1 MADEQMR
8 YEESQRILEAVRVLE
23 GLEQSGRINATER
36 AALNKYRGRTK
47 SAERAQVETTAT
59 WRGALQGGT
68 MRTADEINAAI
79 KALGGGSY
87 EDALARARELNM
99 AAQVAAPEQYAKG
112 EMAGMGAT
120 ATLPFGG
127 AQFFTRGAGLGTKA
141 LVGAATGGALASL
154 PDFAGGEGGLLSRLS
169 EVSPVTTAI
178 GASLGALGPLAG
190 AAGGAAVRG
199 LQNIRRGLP
208 EFGLGSMATQR
219 AARTLGRSQASGTD
233 IEQYLRDIGELGTV
247 ADVPGSP
254 QLMAQ
259 GLTAMGGEGGDVL
272 ARTVTQRAAGA
283 GPRIEQAA
291 DVLAGAPNRAFRER
305 VERAT
310 ERSTIYSPLYEA
322 AKQYPDPINVRAVTS
337 ALTFRGAEAVGDTK
351 KAINSIIR
359 DLSNEKG
366 QVSAEKLHNV
376 RVSISDKIEVARR
389 EGAGGVV
396 SNLSPILAEIDR
408 KLDDIPGY
416 ATARGGWADTKAL
429 DDAAEKGR
437 KAFTGGATTV
447 ETPDDFAVRF
457 SKLTDAEKEA
467 FRSGSREYISA
478 LMGTSR
484 NAPAAAWSELSKGFT
499 DKKLRI
505 MFGDTEAEEILR
517 TLRAEKVF
525 SETRG
530 KLTAGSQTAMREEA
544 MRELGDLRDPGTMQR
559 PGPLARAKTAMID
572 NPVNAVID
580 SILYA
585 GRTGANRDLGRIL
598 SMQGPERDRMIAALL
613 REAQQ
618 QQIPSRAETLSQ
630 GLLSNIIG
638 SSSATQGYGLLG
650 E

>member
-1 MADEQMR
+1 LADEQMTT
-8 YEESQRILEAVRVLE
+8 EESRRILEAVRVLE
-23 GLEQSGRINATER
+23 GLEASNRINATEQ
-36 AALNKYRGRTK
+36 AALNAYRKKTK
-47 SAERAQVETTAT
+47 TAERAQVETTAT
-59 WRGALQGGT
+59 YRGALQGAT
-68 MRTADEINAAI
+68 LRTADEINAAI

-87 EDALARARELNM
+87 EEALARARELNM
-99 AAQVAAPEQYAKG
+99 AARVAAPEQYAKG
-112 EMAGMGAT
+112 EFAGMGAT
-120 ATLPFGG
+120 SVLPFGG
-127 AQFFTRGAGLGTKA
+127 TQLATRGLGLLPQIA
-141 LVGAATGGALASL
+141 AGAATGGALASF
-154 PDFAGGEGGLLSRLS
+154 PDFAGGEGGFMSRMA
-169 EVSPVTTAI
+169 EVSPITTAI
-178 GASLGALGPLAG
+178 GATLGALAPAAG

-199 LQNIRRGLP
+199 LQNIKRGLP

-233 IEQYLRDIGELGTV
+233 IEQYLRDIGELGTI

-259 GLTAMGGEGGDVL
+259 GLTAMGGEGGDAL
-272 ARTVTQRAAGA
+272 ARAVTQRAAGA

-322 AKQYPDPINVRAVTS
+322 AKQYPDPIDVRAVTS
-337 ALTFRGAEAVGDTK
+337 ALVFRGSEAVGDTK

-396 SNLSPILAEIDR
+396 SNLSPILTEIDR
-408 KLDDIPGY
+408 KLDDITGY
-416 ATARGGWADTKAL
+416 AAARGGWADTKAL
-429 DDAAEKGR
+429 DTAAEEGR
-437 KAFTGGATTV
+437 KVFTGGATTV

-457 SKLTDAEKEA
+457 SKLKDAEKEA

-544 MRELGDLRDPGTMQR
+544 MRELGDIRDPSTMQR
-559 PGPLARAKTAMID
+559 PGPVARAWKTFVD
-572 NPVNAVID
+572 NPTNAVID

-613 REAQQ
+613 REAEAQGRTTGPQ
-618 QQIPSRAETLSQ
+618 RLSS

>member
-23 GLEQSGRINATER
+23 GLEQSGRINATEQ
-36 AALNKYRGRTK
+36 AALNQYRNRTK
-47 SAERAQVETTAT
+47 SAERAQVETTST
-59 WRGALQGGT
+59 YRGALQGAT
-68 MRTADEINAAI
+68 LRTADEINAAI

-127 AQFFTRGAGLGTKA
+127 AQLLTRGAGLGTKA

-178 GASLGALGPLAG
+178 GVGLGALGPLAG

-233 IEQYLRDIGELGTV
+233 IEQYLRGIGELGTV

-259 GLTAMGGEGGDVL
+259 GLAAMGGEGGDVL

-310 ERSTIYSPLYEA
+310 ERGTIYSPLYEA

-337 ALTFRGAEAVGDTK
+337 ALVFRGAEAVGDTK
-351 KAINSIIR
+351 SAINGIIR
-359 DLSNEKG
+359 SLSNEKG

-376 RVSISDKIEVARR
+376 RVSISDEIEKARR
-389 EGAGGVV
+389 AGAGGVV

-429 DDAAEKGR
+429 DNAAEEGR
-437 KAFTGGATTV
+437 KAFMGGPTTV

-559 PGPLARAKTAMID
+559 PGPLSRAKTAVID

-618 QQIPSRAETLSQ
+618 QQIPSRAEALSQ